1 MYELIKI
8 ETRDEK
14 QYVNA
19 KELYEKLGLNKSN
32 WSRWSKNNI
41 EENVYF
47 KENEDYIGFFTTTN
61 GNITTDYWLSL
72 GMAKHLCAQTN
83 TDKAYEYREYLFKV
97 EKAWN
102 TPEMI
107 IKRALEFAN
116 RRAEEA
122 TQKLLENKHKIEF
135 YDEVT
140 ESKTA
145 FAMDKVAQILNF
157 KNLGRNKLFNIL
169 RKNEVLKNDNS
180 PYQTYVDR
188 GWFRLIETK
197 FTKPNGDTCV
207 NYKTVVYQKG
217 IEGIANLL
225 KKLGYIKKN
234 NSVFDQEEVW
244 L

>member
-1 MYELIKI
+1 MNELIKI
-8 ETRDEK
+8 ETRNEK
-14 QYVNA
+14 QYINA

-41 EENVYF
+41 EENIYF
-47 KENEDYIGFFTTTN
+47 KENEDYIGFFIMTN
-61 GNITTDYWLSL
+61 GNITKNYWLSL
-72 GMAKHLCAQTN
+72 EMAKHLCAQTN
-83 TDKAYEYREYLFKV
+83 TEIAYEYREYLFKV
-97 EKAWN
+97 EQAWN

-116 RRAEEA
+116 RKAEEA
-122 TQKLLENKHKIEF
+122 TQKLLENNHKIEF

-140 ESKTA
+140 ESKNA
-145 FAMDKVAQILNF
+145 LAMDKVAQILDF

-169 RKNEVLKNDNS
+169 RENDILKNDNS
-180 PYQTYVDR
+180 PYQTFVDR

-217 IEGIANLL
+217 IEGISNLL
-225 KKLGYIKKN
+225 KKLGYLRKEKDLIMHM
-234 NSVFDQEEVW
+234 S
-244 L
+244 